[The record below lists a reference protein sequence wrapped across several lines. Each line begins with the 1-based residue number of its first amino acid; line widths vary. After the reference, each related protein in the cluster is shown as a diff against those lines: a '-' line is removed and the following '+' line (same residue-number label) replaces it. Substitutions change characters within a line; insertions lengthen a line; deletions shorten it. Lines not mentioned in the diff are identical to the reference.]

1 MSCDQLKEEKEH
13 KLGSMTYF
21 RRKWQVLMW
30 KNLIVRKRHWFL
42 TLFELVIPV
51 LLFWL
56 VAWMRQNDVI
66 GKKANVVP
74 KQINLRYSEATII
87 DYSFIH
93 HDVVN
98 LAYAPDTSFTR
109 QIIQEFNRTLT
120 SVLQN
125 TSKLDSFD
133 AFDSELKLEQFFHVK
148 YENRS
153 INTNH
158 IGYGIVFEDIK
169 DDATIPNDF
178 KYKIRSTIPKWD
190 TKLIFPQFL
199 PAGPTDEAD
208 LYIYQGFLAI
218 QMAIDNAYIQVASRG
233 ASVNDYTLAIQK
245 FPFPAYKVDI
255 FNELFKSLM
264 PLFTSLS
271 FITISISVLKKVV
284 EEKASGVK
292 EMMKMMGLQT
302 WMVWAGWALNGL
314 MVYAIT
320 CAVITTLLCY
330 GYDSDKGPV
339 IANVHFTIIFTLFIL
354 FCLAAIFFCFAI
366 SSFFMSPTIGM
377 SVGMIVWVFSYTVL
391 QASIGDTTLPLAL
404 HLLFSLVPMYNM
416 CTGYNVIAAFES
428 RGVAVNWLNL
438 FSDAMGGSGTSLG
451 SVMLMFF
458 VQMAVYMI
466 ITWYVTSIHP
476 GPYGRAEP
484 WWFPCK
490 FCMSSEEKK
499 ELMLGS
505 DDEEDERYEA
515 PPKDMKVGLKIQDL
529 RKVFNGNMVAVDKV
543 NLDIYEGQITAL
555 LGHNGAGKTTT
566 MSILTGMYSPTAGS
580 VYAKDYNIF
589 QQMDR
594 FRNSLGLCPQQ
605 DMLFP
610 YLTAL
615 EHLIFFG
622 MLKGMTMGLARSE
635 GLKLLQ
641 MLNVSDKK
649 TVLAEKL
656 SGGMKRKLSLAIAL
670 IGSPQVLILDEPTSG
685 MDPESRRE
693 MWDLLLSLRQNRTI
707 LITTHFMEEADVLGD
722 RIAIMDHGKV
732 KCYGTTLFLKRVYGT
747 GYLLTV
753 MKEVSSSVDSI
764 THLIRG
770 SVAGAEL
777 KTTHPTQVTYK
788 VPQEQAPNLPDMF
801 AAIEGNKEQLG
812 ISGVGISCTTM
823 EEVFLRVGELAREE
837 KYEFDKTSSH
847 SKDQQHMI
855 RNTSNEALTYKK
867 RKGLPLFIQQ
877 FKSLILKRS
886 LFNFRRPIT
895 SIIYFVLPAVL
906 MWFMMKNNLMNVV
919 QGSQDPPLTMHLS
932 LYGHTSAYVSGPENL
947 QFTYSQLVIQQDSSN
962 MSVKGNIVE
971 ALLNIGVENV
981 ARYKTHVIVAANFEE
996 TNKTATALYNGLA
1009 YHSAPISVN
1018 MLTNALLRSNSR
1030 TSDNSITITNQPLDL
1045 ENFAGACSQLNE
1057 VTLWIT
1063 ALVWLALLPIGV
1075 RTILTDIIS
1084 YPHNERTSNAK
1095 QLQLMT
1101 GVAPTTYWLACFVWD
1116 YYIYLM
1122 ACVLLLLLI
1131 PVLDTSNIF
1140 YEAKDYGV
1148 LLLILALHGV
1158 SGISNTYLYSF
1169 LGKSSNTAA
1178 SIYMMITI
1186 VTGLMAPLVMY
1197 LLVTI
1202 TYTVSDLVSP
1212 SLVKLIKYVLMLDP
1226 QFAFGSAILNF
1237 TYLLAVRSGC
1247 RQCDN
1252 DEFKKNMCKDTSYL
1266 EFSSKENT
1274 NGLMEYL
1281 LFLGFDW
1288 ILYLG
1293 LILLI
1298 EYGYMGRAFHWLK
1311 VQWVGKDFDRL
1322 LTEDSDVRD
1331 ERDRVDA
1338 SRDPRSTDDSTVLT
1352 VDGLAKKFS
1361 RSFVA
1366 VQGVSFRVSAGE
1378 CFGLLGVNGAGK
1390 TTTFRMLTG
1399 DENPT
1404 TGSARILQYDLVRD
1418 RSKYLAQI
1426 GYCPQFDGIT
1436 EFLTGEEM
1444 LRLYANLRGIPE
1456 SQIQHQI
1463 DEWISLLG
1471 LDEYR
1476 HRRCGKYSGGNK
1488 RKLSTAMAL
1497 IGDPPVVFLDEPTT
1511 GVDPVARRNLWDVLA
1526 RCQKSGQAIVLTS
1539 HSMEEC
1545 EALCTR
1551 LTIMVKGRMMCIG
1564 SNQYLKQRYGQGYTI
1579 MIKLHTHPCKDVLL
1593 PQLKQEVQ
1601 QSFMFRCKLKDEH
1614 TSLLH
1619 YHMTDTGMSLSNLFR
1634 IMERLKQ
1641 VHPIIEDYTVSDT
1654 TLEQVFIMF
1663 ARQSEQEA

>member
-1 MSCDQLKEEKEH
+1 
-13 KLGSMTYF
+13 
-21 RRKWQVLMW
+21 
-30 KNLIVRKRHWFL
+30 
-42 TLFELVIPV
+42 
-51 LLFWL
+51 
-56 VAWMRQNDVI
+56 
-66 GKKANVVP
+66 
-74 KQINLRYSEATII
+74 
-87 DYSFIH
+87 
-93 HDVVN
+93 
-98 LAYAPDTSFTR
+98 
-109 QIIQEFNRTLT
+109 
-120 SVLQN
+120 
-125 TSKLDSFD
+125 
-133 AFDSELKLEQFFHVK
+133 
-148 YENRS
+148 
-153 INTNH
+153 
-158 IGYGIVFEDIK
+158 
-169 DDATIPNDF
+169 
-178 KYKIRSTIPKWD
+178 
-190 TKLIFPQFL
+190 
-199 PAGPTDEAD
+199 
-208 LYIYQGFLAI
+208 
-218 QMAIDNAYIQVASRG
+218 
-233 ASVNDYTLAIQK
+233 
-245 FPFPAYKVDI
+245 
-255 FNELFKSLM
+255 
-264 PLFTSLS
+264 
-271 FITISISVLKKVV
+271 
-284 EEKASGVK
+284 
-292 EMMKMMGLQT
+292 
-302 WMVWAGWALNGL
+302 
-314 MVYAIT
+314 
-320 CAVITTLLCY
+320 
-330 GYDSDKGPV
+330 
-339 IANVHFTIIFTLFIL
+339 
-354 FCLAAIFFCFAI
+354 
-366 SSFFMSPTIGM
+366 
-377 SVGMIVWVFSYTVL
+377 
-391 QASIGDTTLPLAL
+391 
-404 HLLFSLVPMYNM
+404 
-416 CTGYNVIAAFES
+416 
-428 RGVAVNWLNL
+428 
-438 FSDAMGGSGTSLG
+438 
-451 SVMLMFF
+451 
-458 VQMAVYMI
+458 
-466 ITWYVTSIHP
+466 
-476 GPYGRAEP
+476 
-484 WWFPCK
+484 
-490 FCMSSEEKK
+490 
-499 ELMLGS
+499 
-505 DDEEDERYEA
+505 
-515 PPKDMKVGLKIQDL
+515 
-529 RKVFNGNMVAVDKV
+529 
-543 NLDIYEGQITAL
+543 
-555 LGHNGAGKTTT
+555 
-566 MSILTGMYSPTAGS
+566 
-580 VYAKDYNIF
+580 
-589 QQMDR
+589 
-594 FRNSLGLCPQQ
+594 
-605 DMLFP
+605 
-610 YLTAL
+610 
-615 EHLIFFG
+615 
-622 MLKGMTMGLARSE
+622 
-635 GLKLLQ
+635 
-641 MLNVSDKK
+641 
-649 TVLAEKL
+649 AEKL

-747 GYLLTV
+747 GYQLTV

-764 THLIRG
+764 TNVIKG

-847 SKDQQHMI
+847 SKDQQHMV
-855 RNTSNEALTYKK
+855 RNRSNEALTYKK

-877 FKSLILKRS
+877 FKSLVFKRS

-895 SIIYFVLPAVL
+895 SIIFLVLPAVL
-906 MWFMMKNNLMNVV
+906 MWFTMKNNLMNAM
-919 QGSQDPPLTMHLS
+919 QGSQDPPLTMQLS

-947 QFTYSQLVIQQDSSN
+947 QSIYSQLVIQQDSSN
-962 MSVKGNIVE
+962 VSVKGDLVA
-971 ALLNIGVENV
+971 ALMKIGVENV

-1030 TSDNSITITNQPLDL
+1030 TSDNSITVTNQPLDL

-1057 VTLWIT
+1057 VTLWMT
-1063 ALVWLALLPIGV
+1063 ALVWLTLLPIGV

-1116 YYIYLM
+1116 YLIYM
-1122 ACVLLLLLI
+1122 IACVFLLLLI
-1131 PVLDTSNIF
+1131 PVVDTSNIF

-1197 LLVTI
+1197 MLVTI
-1202 TYTVSDLVSP
+1202 SYTVTDLVSP
-1212 SLVKLIKYVLMLDP
+1212 SLVKLIKYILMLDP
-1226 QFAFGSAILNF
+1226 QFSLGSAILNF

-1252 DEFKKNMCKDTSYL
+1252 AEFKKNMCKDTSYL

-1281 LFLGFDW
+1281 LFLSFDW

-1298 EYGYMGRAFHWLK
+1298 EYGYMGRAFHWIK

-1338 SRDPRSTDDSTVLT
+1338 SRDPRGIEIKMDPLSAKPDQDVGSGKKPGSNKKPDEDDSTVLT

-1366 VQGVSFRVSAGE
+1366 VQGVSFRVNAGE

-1404 TGSARILQYDLVRD
+1404 TGSARILHYDLVRN

-1444 LRLYANLRGIPE
+1444 LRLYANLRGMPE
-1456 SQIQHQI
+1456 HQIQHQI
-1463 DEWISLLG
+1463 DEWICVLG
-1471 LDEYR
+1471 LEEYR

-1511 GVDPVARRNLWDVLA
+1511 GVDPV
-1526 RCQKSGQAIVLTS
+1526 
-1539 HSMEEC
+1539 
-1545 EALCTR
+1545 
-1551 LTIMVKGRMMCIG
+1551 
-1564 SNQYLKQRYGQGYTI
+1564 
-1579 MIKLHTHPCKDVLL
+1579 
-1593 PQLKQEVQ
+1593 
-1601 QSFMFRCKLKDEH
+1601 
-1614 TSLLH
+1614 
-1619 YHMTDTGMSLSNLFR
+1619 
-1634 IMERLKQ
+1634 
-1641 VHPIIEDYTVSDT
+1641 
-1654 TLEQVFIMF
+1654 
-1663 ARQSEQEA
+1663 

>member
-1 MSCDQLKEEKEH
+1 
-13 KLGSMTYF
+13 
-21 RRKWQVLMW
+21 
-30 KNLIVRKRHWFL
+30 
-42 TLFELVIPV
+42 
-51 LLFWL
+51 
-56 VAWMRQNDVI
+56 
-66 GKKANVVP
+66 
-74 KQINLRYSEATII
+74 
-87 DYSFIH
+87 
-93 HDVVN
+93 
-98 LAYAPDTSFTR
+98 
-109 QIIQEFNRTLT
+109 
-120 SVLQN
+120 
-125 TSKLDSFD
+125 
-133 AFDSELKLEQFFHVK
+133 
-148 YENRS
+148 
-153 INTNH
+153 
-158 IGYGIVFEDIK
+158 
-169 DDATIPNDF
+169 
-178 KYKIRSTIPKWD
+178 
-190 TKLIFPQFL
+190 
-199 PAGPTDEAD
+199 
-208 LYIYQGFLAI
+208 
-218 QMAIDNAYIQVASRG
+218 
-233 ASVNDYTLAIQK
+233 
-245 FPFPAYKVDI
+245 
-255 FNELFKSLM
+255 
-264 PLFTSLS
+264 
-271 FITISISVLKKVV
+271 
-284 EEKASGVK
+284 
-292 EMMKMMGLQT
+292 
-302 WMVWAGWALNGL
+302 
-314 MVYAIT
+314 
-320 CAVITTLLCY
+320 
-330 GYDSDKGPV
+330 
-339 IANVHFTIIFTLFIL
+339 
-354 FCLAAIFFCFAI
+354 
-366 SSFFMSPTIGM
+366 
-377 SVGMIVWVFSYTVL
+377 
-391 QASIGDTTLPLAL
+391 
-404 HLLFSLVPMYNM
+404 
-416 CTGYNVIAAFES
+416 
-428 RGVAVNWLNL
+428 
-438 FSDAMGGSGTSLG
+438 
-451 SVMLMFF
+451 
-458 VQMAVYMI
+458 
-466 ITWYVTSIHP
+466 
-476 GPYGRAEP
+476 
-484 WWFPCK
+484 
-490 FCMSSEEKK
+490 
-499 ELMLGS
+499 
-505 DDEEDERYEA
+505 
-515 PPKDMKVGLKIQDL
+515 
-529 RKVFNGNMVAVDKV
+529 
-543 NLDIYEGQITAL
+543 
-555 LGHNGAGKTTT
+555 
-566 MSILTGMYSPTAGS
+566 MYSPTAGS

-1252 DEFKKNMCKDTSYL
+1252 DEFKKNMCKVSSLLTRNLLADAERNSTSLNATRAVLDALKSCKQHEKLALYKYRKCQADTSYL

-1338 SRDPRSTDDSTVLT
+1338 SRDPRSTEIKMDPLS
-1352 VDGLAKKFS
+1352 AKPDQDVGSGMKP
-1361 RSFVA
+1361 RS
-1366 VQGVSFRVSAGE
+1366 
-1378 CFGLLGVNGAGK
+1378 NK
-1390 TTTFRMLTG
+1390 KP
-1399 DENPT
+1399 DE
-1404 TGSARILQYDLVRD
+1404 
-1418 RSKYLAQI
+1418 
-1426 GYCPQFDGIT
+1426 
-1436 EFLTGEEM
+1436 
-1444 LRLYANLRGIPE
+1444 
-1456 SQIQHQI
+1456 
-1463 DEWISLLG
+1463 
-1471 LDEYR
+1471 
-1476 HRRCGKYSGGNK
+1476 GNY
-1488 RKLSTAMAL
+1488 
-1497 IGDPPVVFLDEPTT
+1497 VWV
-1511 GVDPVARRNLWDVLA
+1511 
-1526 RCQKSGQAIVLTS
+1526 
-1539 HSMEEC
+1539 
-1545 EALCTR
+1545 
-1551 LTIMVKGRMMCIG
+1551 
-1564 SNQYLKQRYGQGYTI
+1564 
-1579 MIKLHTHPCKDVLL
+1579 
-1593 PQLKQEVQ
+1593 
-1601 QSFMFRCKLKDEH
+1601 
-1614 TSLLH
+1614 
-1619 YHMTDTGMSLSNLFR
+1619 LFR
-1634 IMERLKQ
+1634 
-1641 VHPIIEDYTVSDT
+1641 
-1654 TLEQVFIMF
+1654 LEKHGATYVVWTF
-1663 ARQSEQEA
+1663 S